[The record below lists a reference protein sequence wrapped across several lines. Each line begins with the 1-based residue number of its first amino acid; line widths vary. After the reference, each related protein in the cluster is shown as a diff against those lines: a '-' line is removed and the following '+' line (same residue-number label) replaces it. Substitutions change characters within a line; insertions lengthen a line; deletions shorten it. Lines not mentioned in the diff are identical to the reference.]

1 MNIYDN
7 LSWFVMVCL
16 NFLIENP
23 NWSLINSWLIVD
35 MYNLKHYGVILM
47 FLSRIYYAIA
57 YLVVLILEIIK
68 STIDMCLRIFKSK
81 GFEPIVIDIDTE
93 LKRPISQTILANS
106 ITLTPGTLS
115 VDLDSENQVIKVAV
129 IAPRDVKDIIPF
141 EPYIKGMLE

>member
-1 MNIYDN
+1 
-7 LSWFVMVCL
+7 
-16 NFLIENP
+16 
-23 NWSLINSWLIVD
+23 

-68 STIDMCLRIFKSK
+68 STIDMCLRIFKSN

>member
-1 MNIYDN
+1 
-7 LSWFVMVCL
+7 
-16 NFLIENP
+16 
-23 NWSLINSWLIVD
+23 
-35 MYNLKHYGVILM
+35 M

-68 STIDMCLRIFKSK
+68 STIDMALRVF
-81 GFEPIVIDIDTE
+81 IDTE